1 MVQKI
6 KKTMRRIMDEAE
18 SLWLVCFGGFKYR
31 GAREYIRLNR
41 AWPCEDR
48 AMRRKV
54 LSLFPLNPRYGRM
67 FSDLLTTRMLLPEY
81 AEKLPVI
88 YALKLR
94 GKGEFCCP
102 GDMAESK
109 RNTEDV
115 LALLR
120 REGCLMER
128 GSGDN
133 APVHILSCDSGD
145 YRLDGRSVPESELA
159 AWLEKLP
166 EESILCE
173 SVSDDLP
180 DEAPMTHILVLNTAE
195 GPHIA
200 GAAVFNHRKN
210 GRLSLHGE
218 QRETVEP
225 EPAAA
230 EMALEMASLFPEL
243 EYMAFCVVET
253 EAGFRLFAV
262 DTGYDLAF
270 WSKLPDE
277 IGAFL
282 AERSG
287 RKPENGKK
295 RLRKYLVSWWAQKHG
310 YVDYMYR
317 NWREGLREDRSFA
330 GTGRREKRWAH
341 KRGFYSWRI
350 AQYGLTEENFR
361 AILSDRDYKWLRPI
375 NNGYY
380 KWFWNKKIS
389 AYILKPFREYIPEI
403 WFWTAERDGQ
413 WVMYPFRK
421 AGRAQ
426 MQELLALLRTKGELA
441 LKPAESSH
449 GIGFRHLQFVDGR
462 YVINGTAME
471 EDAFCRE
478 IVACGGDMLIMEYVR
493 GHEMLRN
500 IYPDVVNTVR
510 IMTIRRP
517 EGACIRH
524 AYLRIGTKA
533 TGHTDNLASGGIAA
547 EIRLEDGKIGEAR
560 LLRNHVYS
568 PCERHPDT
576 GALLAGTIP
585 HWEMIQVRIE
595 EICRYLYPLEY
606 LGFDVAVTDD
616 GFRILEINTH
626 QDLQQYPL
634 YPDDVKAF
642 FDEKLAERRKRFS
655 RGTRR

>member
-6 KKTMRRIMDEAE
+6 NKTMWRLMDEAE

-48 AMRRKV
+48 VMRRKV

-67 FSDLLTTRMLLPEY
+67 FSDLLTTRMLLPQY
-81 AEKLPVI
+81 AEKLPAI
-88 YALKLR
+88 HALKMR

-102 GDMAESK
+102 GDMTEPV
-109 RNTEDV
+109 RNTEDI
-115 LALLR
+115 LSILR
-120 REGCLMER
+120 RDGSLMQR

-133 APVHILSCDSGD
+133 APVHILSCDSGGF
-145 YRLDGRSVPESELA
+145 RLDGRSVSESELA

-166 EESILCE
+166 EESVLCE
-173 SVSDDLP
+173 NVLNDLADEVS
-180 DEAPMTHILVLNTAE
+180 MTHILVLNTAE

-200 GAAVFNHRKN
+200 GAAVFSHRKN
-210 GRLSLHGE
+210 GRLYLHG
-218 QRETVEP
+218 QQGETVTP

-230 EMALEMASLFPEL
+230 GMALEMAALFPEL
-243 EYMAFCVVET
+243 EYMGFCVAET
-253 EAGFRLFAV
+253 ETGFRLFAV

-282 AERSG
+282 AGRSG
-287 RKPENGKK
+287 KKPETGGK
-295 RLRKYLVSWWAQKHG
+295 RLRKYLLSWWAQKHG
-310 YVDYMYR
+310 YVNYMYR
-317 NWREGLREDRSFA
+317 NWREGLREDRGFA

-361 AILSDRDYKWLRPI
+361 GILSDRDYKWLRPI

-389 AYILKPFREYIPEI
+389 AYILRPFRECVPEI
-403 WFWTAERDGQ
+403 WFWTAVRDGV
-413 WVMYPFRK
+413 WSIYPFRK
-421 AGRAQ
+421 AGTAR
-426 MQELLALLRTKGELA
+426 MEELLALLRTKGELA
-441 LKPAESSH
+441 MKPAESSH
-449 GIGFRHLQFVDGR
+449 GIGFRHLQFADGW
-462 YVINGTAME
+462 YYINGTPMV

-478 IVACGGDMLIMEYVR
+478 IEACGGDMLIMEYVR
-493 GHEMLRN
+493 GHEMLRG

-517 EGACIRH
+517 DGNFIRH

-547 EIRLEDGKIGEAR
+547 EIRLEDGSLREAR
-560 LLRNHVYS
+560 LLHNHVYT
-568 PCERHPDT
+568 PCRRHPDT
-576 GALLAGTIP
+576 GALLEGTIP
-585 HWEMIQVRIE
+585 HWDAIRTRIE

-634 YPDDVKAF
+634 YPEDVKAF
-642 FDEKLAERRKRFS
+642 FEEKLAQKRNRFP